1 MRAWLRSITWD
12 DVAVTALLILIL
24 AGIVKFYI
32 IEGMP

>member
-1 MRAWLRSITWD
+1 MRWLRSITWD
-12 DVAVTALLILIL
+12 DVAVSVFLLLIL